1 VDQPVWTDIA
11 LVVASYLLGSLP
23 QNRIIA
29 RIRGVDVSRER
40 DLHIALW
47 RKVGRVEGAIAT
59 IIDMAKGPVPVLI
72 GYAYGFSLYTVCL
85 AGLAVVAGQMWP
97 VLSGFQ
103 GEKGNTTGLTMAAA
117 LSPVAVLPALLPMA
131 VGFFVRTVPRLT
143 DRSQSMRQR
152 LKFGGPP
159 SNSLPLGMIIG
170 FAVMPL
176 SAWLLRRPPE
186 VAITLLALFVLIM
199 VRRLTAGLGQD
210 LEEAG
215 GKKARLL
222 LNRAL
227 YDRSRL

>member
-1 VDQPVWTDIA
+1 MWTSIA
-11 LVVASYLLGSLP
+11 LVMASYLFGSVP

-29 RIRGVDVSRER
+29 RIKGVDVSQER

-47 RKVGRVEGAIAT
+47 RKVGRLEGAVAT

-72 GYAYGFSLYTVCL
+72 GYAWGFSLYAVCL

-97 VLSGFQ
+97 VFSRFD
-103 GEKGNTTGLTMAAA
+103 GEKGNTTGLAMAAA
-117 LSPVAVLPALLPMA
+117 LSPVAVLPALVPMA
-131 VGFFVRTVPRLT
+131 VGFFVRTVPRLA
-143 DRSQSMRQR
+143 DRSQTLHQR

-176 SAWLLRRPPE
+176 SAWLMAQPAE
-186 VAITLLALFVLIM
+186 VVLTLLVLFVLIM
-199 VRRLTAGLGQD
+199 VRRLTAGLAGD
-210 LEEAG
+210 LRQMKD
-215 GKKARLL
+215 GKKRLL

-227 YDRSRL
+227 YDRSRF